1 MTENEKRSGSK
12 SATMKV
18 AIVGLVAGLVGGG
31 AAAGGVAYLNNSGM
45 LAPSA
50 VTTGKTTPV
59 KVSNSNVKGTSDAT
73 KAFNKV
79 SGAVVSVINLQK
91 Q

>member
-1 MTENEKRSGSK
+1 MTEKEKRSGSK

-59 KVSNSNVKGTSDAT
+59 IVQVRIVT
-73 KAFNKV
+73 
-79 SGAVVSVINLQK
+79 LQICK
-91 Q
+91 QLLKDLVLFTRSRVAQPTL